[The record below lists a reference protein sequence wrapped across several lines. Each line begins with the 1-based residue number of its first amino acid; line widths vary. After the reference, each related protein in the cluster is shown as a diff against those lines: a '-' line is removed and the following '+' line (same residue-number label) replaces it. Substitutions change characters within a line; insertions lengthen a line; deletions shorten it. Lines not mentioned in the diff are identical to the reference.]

1 MFSINITNDTRDLR
15 RSESGNKCSGRSM
28 EVSIFHPFKKI
39 YVDRPID
46 RDAATNQPRPKDQS
60 TDGYE
65 GSKGIY
71 QYTNIYQSSFE
82 CNSDLLLEVIGCNA
96 SLFIL
101 TSLLISVTNFFF
113 LFQVSL
119 EIDIDVFLPLEL
131 QALTFPNMC
140 SKNCPAQR
148 EPLERFVEGFPKLR
162 PFFIQGP
169 FPIADL
175 MPGGGG

>member
-28 EVSIFHPFKKI
+28 EVSIFHPFRKL

-140 SKNCPAQR
+140 SKKLSGSARTFGTLCR
-148 EPLERFVEGFPKLR
+148 GVPKTTPVFHTR
-162 PFFIQGP
+162 
-169 FPIADL
+169 AVSYS
-175 MPGGGG
+175 